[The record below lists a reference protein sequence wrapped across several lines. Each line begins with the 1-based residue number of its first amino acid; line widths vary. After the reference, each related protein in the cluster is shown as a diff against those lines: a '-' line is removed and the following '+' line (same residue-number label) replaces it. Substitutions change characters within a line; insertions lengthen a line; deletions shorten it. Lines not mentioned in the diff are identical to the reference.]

1 MDVNPFSL
9 DATKEIGDASDVLL
23 WIQTSLESTL
33 SNFTKI
39 TPDLSKLALVGH
51 SRGGK
56 VVFRMGQMG
65 KNGTIRKVSTIIGL
79 DPVDGGPTGTQSE
92 PPVLTFHESTL
103 NLEVPT
109 LVVGTGLGPNP
120 ILPFPLPYMACA
132 PKRLSHE
139 QFFFD
144 LTQPVFHFVA
154 KDYGHTDFVDDVA
167 CKQSLVCTCPRTP
180 GSTAPL
186 RDFAG
191 VILVAF
197 VVKSSI
203 RFSSYFCIRPLQP
216 AWLL

>member
-1 MDVNPFSL
+1 MDVKFFSF
-9 DATKEIGDASDVLL
+9 DATKETSDASHVLL

-65 KNGTIRKVSTIIGL
+65 KSGTIRKVSTIIGL
-79 DPVDGGPTGTQSE
+79 DPVDGGATGTQSK
-92 PPVLTFHESTL
+92 PPVLTFHKSTL

-109 LVVGTGLGPNP
+109 LVVGTGLGPNRFLP
-120 ILPFPLPYMACA
+120 SPFPFAACA
-132 PKRLSHE
+132 PKRVSHE

-144 LTQPVFHFVA
+144 LTEPVFHFVA

-167 CKQSLVCTCPRTP
+167 CIVCLCPGIHGSRTP
-180 GSTAPL
+180 M
-186 RDFAG
+186 RRFAG

-197 VVKSSI
+197 VVKNSI
-203 RFSSYFCIRPLQP
+203 RFSPYFCMSPLQP
-216 AWLL
+216 ACLL